1 MQRKMALLELSN
13 EADFFGFV
21 TKNYIIPGIRTG
33 EHSITF
39 PIDHAYFQIYTL
51 KIDSLGAHEHRE
63 MTAVLR
69 GSWGCI
75 SFAKQ
80 PLEAPY
86 LLTSA
91 AFRSYL

>member
-33 EHSITF
+33 EHSNTF

-51 KIDSLGAHEHRE
+51 KIDSLGAHEHGE
-63 MTAVLR
+63 MIPVPRA
-69 GSWGCI
+69 SWGCI
-75 SFAKQ
+75 SF
-80 PLEAPY
+80 
-86 LLTSA
+86 TNSH
-91 AFRSYL
+91 

>member
-39 PIDHAYFQIYTL
+39 PIDDAYSHKEYAY
-51 KIDSLGAHEHRE
+51 KHYCDA
-63 MTAVLR
+63 
-69 GSWGCI
+69 
-75 SFAKQ
+75 
-80 PLEAPY
+80 
-86 LLTSA
+86 
-91 AFRSYL
+91 

>member
-39 PIDHAYFQIYTL
+39 PIDDAYFQIYTL
-51 KIDSLGAHEHRE
+51 KIDSLGAHDHGE
-63 MTAVLR
+63 MIPVLR
-69 GSWGCI
+69 ASWGCV
-75 SFAKQ
+75 SFTKQ
-80 PLEAPY
+80 APY

-91 AFRSYL
+91 AFRSSL

>member
-13 EADFFGFV
+13 EADSLGFV

-51 KIDSLGAHEHRE
+51 KIDSLGAHKHRE
-63 MTAVLR
+63 MIAVLR
-69 GSWGCI
+69 GSRGCI
-75 SFAKQ
+75 SFTKQ